1 MSPKQVVKPKKLF
14 TPLNITIIV
23 AVIAIVGFGT
33 FYLLNTDKEIDIKSS
48 ISQSHGKIIQNADS
62 SKKEGSNSGSSS
74 SKSST
79 TNDRPNTRSAPMGK
93 DSIRPVPGFTG
104 KGGDEPDPNDD
115 EDQWQRCRKEFR
127 GQVSNRGAVL
137 LHAKDL
143 LECLGKCIGKIGDS
157 RCCIANRWVYG

>member
-1 MSPKQVVKPKKLF
+1 MSSKQVVKPKKLF

-33 FYLLNTDKEIDIKSS
+33 FYLLNTEKEIDIKST
-48 ISQSHGKIIQNADS
+48 INQSHGKIIQNADS

-79 TNDRPNTRSAPMGK
+79 TNDKPNTRSAPVGK

-115 EDQWQRCRKEFR
+115 EDNGEKRDKKLKRPSSTSGGSTE
-127 GQVSNRGAVL
+127 
-137 LHAKDL
+137 
-143 LECLGKCIGKIGDS
+143 EDS
-157 RCCIANRWVYG
+157 EEDSEEED